1 MVSDILRE
9 AREAIHSMWD
19 GRCKVIE
26 FVKEKGRNNIV
37 EKKEKVLYD
46 NQPCRLSH
54 KTISQAEQTES
65 FASTSQVIKLFIAPE
80 LLIPEGCKIEVT
92 QNGVTKMYE
101 NSGISAVYTNHQE
114 IILTAE
120 KKKA

>member
-37 EKKEKVLYD
+37 EKKEKVFL
-46 NQPCRLSH
+46 
-54 KTISQAEQTES
+54 
-65 FASTSQVIKLFIAPE
+65 
-80 LLIPEGCKIEVT
+80 
-92 QNGVTKMYE
+92 
-101 NSGISAVYTNHQE
+101 
-114 IILTAE
+114 
-120 KKKA
+120 

>member
-9 AREAIHSMWD
+9 AREAIQSMWD
-19 GRCKVIE
+19 GRCRIIE
-26 FVKEKGRNNIV
+26 FNNEKGRNNIV
-37 EKKEKVLYD
+37 KTTEKVLHD
-46 NQPCRLSH
+46 NVPCRLSH

-80 LLIPEGCKIEVT
+80 LDIPAGCKIEVT
-92 QNGVTKMYE
+92 QNGITKMYE
-101 NSGISAVYTNHQE
+101 NSGVSAVYTNHQE
-114 IILTAE
+114 IILQIA